1 MSAAG
6 VHEVMASSVKAKVK
20 ALFERAAVA
29 SKIRGLALARRS
41 FALRRRARRGLGLSP
56 RPYGVNLVGYVRA
69 ETGLGQAARG
79 MASALEAAGVPFGIV
94 NFEEGNLAAQTNLA
108 WAHREVERPG
118 FDVTLL
124 CMNPDNADNLR
135 ARLPNAL
142 LASRYVVGNWFWE
155 LPELPDEWAREFSLV
170 NEVWAGSS
178 FVERA
183 VAEKSSVPVVKI
195 PPVVRVGDAEPVA
208 REAFG
213 VPARRFLF
221 LCVCDTM
228 SVLERKNPLGAV
240 RAFREAFPAG
250 DERAA
255 LLLKFNHPG
264 FPSEELEG
272 VLEEVRG
279 VPNVYT
285 LERTLGRAQMV
296 SLLATADCLVSLH
309 RSEGFG
315 LVPAEA
321 MLLGKPVVLTG
332 WSGNTDYMT
341 PDNSAAVG
349 YELVKLG
356 RDYGQYKSHQ
366 VWAEPDINEAAR
378 WMRRLVGEP
387 GLAERIG
394 GRARE
399 TIESRFSPEAVGA
412 LVKKRLDEIRRD
424 S

>member
-1 MSAAG
+1 
-6 VHEVMASSVKAKVK
+6 MASEKKTKVR
-20 ALFERAAVA
+20 ALVERAAVA

-41 FALRRRARRGLGLSP
+41 FSLRRRARRGLGLSP

-108 WAHREVERPG
+108 WAHREVESPG

-124 CMNPDNADNLR
+124 CMNPDNGDNLR

-155 LPELPDEWAREFSLV
+155 LPELPAEWEREFSLV

-183 VAEKSSVPVVKI
+183 VAARSPVPVLRI
-195 PPVVRVGDAEPVA
+195 PPVVQVAAAEPRP
-208 REAFG
+208 REFFG
-213 VPARRFLF
+213 APGRRFLF

-228 SVLERKNPLGAV
+228 SVLERKNPLGAA
-240 RAFREAFPAG
+240 RAFKLAFAPG
-250 DERAA
+250 DTRAA

-264 FPSEELEG
+264 FPSTELG
-272 VLEEVRG
+272 AVLEEVRG
-279 VPNVYT
+279 VPNIHT
-285 LERTLGRAQMV
+285 LERTLSRAEMV

-321 MLLGKPVVLTG
+321 MRLGKPVVLTN

-349 YELVKLG
+349 YELVSLG

-366 VWAEPDINEAAR
+366 VWAEPDVEEAAR
-378 WMRRLVGEP
+378 WMRRLVDEP
-387 GLAERIG
+387 GLAEAMGARS
-394 GRARE
+394 RE
-399 TIESRFSPEAVGA
+399 TIESRFSPGAVGA
-412 LVKKRLDEIRRD
+412 LVRERLDEIRRD